1 MVTIEID
8 LNQIVDK
15 SISAAVVLLCFFVG
29 MRLLRLLAMQEGP
42 KQRRMRPAAREP
54 DPPAT
59 LKRPEL
65 VAPALQPEPGTKEQ
79 QPNGIPVPALALPP
93 HIDATED
100 SFDRSLPGIYE
111 ARLQVASRAEAAG
124 LATAFTA
131 AAIVAA
137 NLADILPS
145 TASGSMGGCE
155 EARSA
160 IGGHHD

>member
-59 LKRPEL
+59 LKNTSTQRRIRLIARCPESTKHDYKLPQEPRRPAWL
-65 VAPALQPEPGTKEQ
+65 RLSQRQQSSLQT
-79 QPNGIPVPALALPP
+79 
-93 HIDATED
+93 
-100 SFDRSLPGIYE
+100 
-111 ARLQVASRAEAAG
+111 
-124 LATAFTA
+124 
-131 AAIVAA
+131 
-137 NLADILPS
+137 
-145 TASGSMGGCE
+145 
-155 EARSA
+155 
-160 IGGHHD
+160 